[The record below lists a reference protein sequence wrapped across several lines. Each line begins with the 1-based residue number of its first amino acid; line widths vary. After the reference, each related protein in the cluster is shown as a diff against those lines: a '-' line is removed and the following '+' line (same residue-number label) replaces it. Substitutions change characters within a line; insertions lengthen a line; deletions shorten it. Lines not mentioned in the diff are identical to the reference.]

1 MSKNKYAPNMDV
13 PAKSKVGAAMRE
25 AYASKNEQRGN
36 WGELD
41 GIYVA
46 CAQSLVGTLQHV
58 TELVSHPDVVAN
70 LAHIGETEVLVKG
83 IKRDI
88 HTFTSDLVKIKARH
102 EGKRGEIR
110 SDEDLLLS
118 IGIHQDYSMFNEMFR
133 TTITPN
139 ILTLTDQI
147 ANAINSLSVKSA
159 VASATLEGDST
170 PVLQPV
176 LQ

>member
-1 MSKNKYAPNMDV
+1 MPKNKYAPNENV
-13 PAKSKVGAAMRE
+13 PAKSKIGAAMRE
-25 AYASKNEQRGN
+25 AYAAKHDTRGY

-58 TELVSHPDVVAN
+58 TELVSHPDVVNN
-70 LAHIGETEVLVKG
+70 LEHIGETEVLVKG

-102 EGKRGEIR
+102 EGKKGEIR

-147 ANAINSLSVKSA
+147 ANAINGLSVKAA
-159 VASATLEGDST
+159 VANAVVAEETT
-170 PVLQPV
+170 TVQ
-176 LQ
+176 